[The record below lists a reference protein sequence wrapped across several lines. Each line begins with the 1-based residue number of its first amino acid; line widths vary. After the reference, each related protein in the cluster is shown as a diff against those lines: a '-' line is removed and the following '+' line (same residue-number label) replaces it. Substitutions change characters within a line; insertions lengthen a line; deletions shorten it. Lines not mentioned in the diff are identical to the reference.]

1 MHDSAGFQVFLPGL
15 IRCQQAFIL
24 QAYPKPG
31 GAAGDIQDIFRAAQR
46 LDDPLFQR
54 FSRRLSIV

>member
-1 MHDSAGFQVFLPGL
+1 MHHAAGFQIFLPVL
-15 IRCQQAFIL
+15 IRSQQALIL

-46 LDDPLFQR
+46 LDNPLFQR
-54 FSRRLSIV
+54 FSRLLSIA